1 MAQFAQILLAGFE
14 AREQARLSGQL
25 QGRGYAVTNANGS
38 ASILDAAHSQRPDIA
53 VLCLPAGGDVSE
65 LARSIRQD
73 PELSSTPVVVMA
85 DHVSP
90 ELWQSSAA
98 DGASDVMA
106 ANAGDSEIY
115 HRLWPLVRVAAMEK
129 ELALRTATAKSFG
142 VDVGPADTAMNGE
155 FQVLLVSDGDG
166 DLVSLLK
173 SSYNLTTTG
182 DPYAAEAIL
191 LEHKFDAMIV
201 APAAATTEK
210 ALDLCAQVRRNSR
223 MFDLPVLFLTDS
235 DDEGSR
241 AGAYDNG
248 VSLALPHPGTA
259 TDLNPAILTLVMR
272 QRRKWQIRTALQ
284 ETLTERTGDTGLK
297 LYNEDFLKAHL
308 EKLIGVSADRGN
320 PLSLITL
327 DIQNL
332 PGIRQGHGDDEC
344 DSLFAQV
351 ASLMSRLVRAE
362 DLAAFHGDNGF
373 HLVLPNTTLEDAKLS
388 MNRVHSILVYTEF
401 GIEDVAVSLWLASGC
416 ATFLAGDGPADLI
429 ERAIQNML

>member
-1 MAQFAQILLAGFE
+1 MTTA
-14 AREQARLSGQL
+14 S
-25 QGRGYAVTNANGS
+25 GS
-38 ASILDAAHSQRPDIA
+38 ASVLDAAQSQHPDIA
-53 VLCLPAGGDVSE
+53 VLSLASGGGDVSE
-65 LARSIRQD
+65 LSRSIRQH
-73 PELSSTPVVVMA
+73 PELSSIPVVVLA
-85 DHVSP
+85 DQVSP
-90 ELWQSSAA
+90 ELWRRSAA
-98 DGASDVMA
+98 DGASDVME

-115 HRLWPLVRVAAMEK
+115 HRLWPLVRVAAMER
-129 ELALRTATAKSFG
+129 ELTLRTATAKSFG
-142 VDVGPADTAMNGE
+142 VDVGPADTAKNGE

-191 LEHKFDAMIV
+191 LENKFDAMIV

-210 ALDLCAQVRRNSR
+210 ALDLCAQVRRNST
-223 MFDLPVLFLTDS
+223 MFDLPVLFLTGG

-241 AGAYDNG
+241 ARAYDDG

-284 ETLTERTGDTGLK
+284 ETLTEKTGDTGLK
-297 LYNEDFLKAHL
+297 LYHEDFLETHL
-308 EKLIGVSADRGN
+308 ERLIGVSADRGN
-320 PLSLITL
+320 PLSLISL
-327 DIQNL
+327 DIKNL
-332 PGIRQGHGDDEC
+332 PGIKQKHGDSEGDA
-344 DSLFAQV
+344 LFGQV

-373 HLVLPNTTLEDAKLS
+373 HLVLPNIGLEDAKLS
-388 MNRVHSILVYTEF
+388 MNRVHSIVVYTEF

-416 ATFLAGDGPADLI
+416 ATFLPGDGPADLI
-429 ERAIQNML
+429 GRAVKNML